1 MCSMALN
8 HMSSYFILSLEE
20 SVFAGCWFVLL
31 GYNTVIAA
39 NNNNNNIINM
49 NEIYIKQN
57 LGHK

>member
-8 HMSSYFILSLEE
+8 QMSSYFILSLEE

-39 NNNNNNIINM
+39 NNNNNNN
-49 NEIYIKQN
+49 NKYE
-57 LGHK
+57 